1 MNLSFMQR
9 KSHPIRGPPNR
20 GEKVGGGEVEEGVVN
35 CGPTADLMRLTGA
48 IRTPAQLR
56 RPAAGRLN
64 GKD

>member
-1 MNLSFMQR
+1 MWGAERS
-9 KSHPIRGPPNR
+9 
-20 GEKVGGGEVEEGVVN
+20 EEGVVN
-35 CGPTADLMRLTGA
+35 CGPTAELMRLTGA